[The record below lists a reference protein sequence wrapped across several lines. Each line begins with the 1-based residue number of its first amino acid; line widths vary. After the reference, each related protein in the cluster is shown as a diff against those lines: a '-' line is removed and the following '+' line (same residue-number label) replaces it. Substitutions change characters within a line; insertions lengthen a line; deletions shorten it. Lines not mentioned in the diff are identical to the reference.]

1 MDGRPSSQLPSVFS
15 LLQIKGLV
23 MAESGQK
30 GGQRGGLHVDPDV
43 LVQVTVLS
51 KQWTSAETM
60 LRLNLKIHVGFCFEM
75 LSI

>member
-1 MDGRPSSQLPSVFS
+1 
-15 LLQIKGLV
+15 